1 MSMSNVI
8 EALREFR
15 TAAGIPV
22 EPVDEQH
29 RLVILSSLSA
39 LIQEEVRELLEEL
52 EPITAERSDV
62 RTLKELCD
70 VLYVV
75 LQVAVV
81 LDLPIDEGFA
91 LVHQANMLKVTNP
104 QFDEN
109 GKIMKSIEYVRAY
122 DNLRSNLFKTI
133 ESHQQANL

>member
-1 MSMSNVI
+1 VSISDI
-8 EALREFR
+8 ISDLLEFR
-15 TAAGIPV
+15 RAAGIPTV
-22 EPVDEQH
+22 PVDEQH

-75 LQVAVV
+75 LQVAIV

-91 LVHQANMLKVTNP
+91 LVHEANMLKVTNP
-104 QFDEN
+104 QFDAN
-109 GKIMKSIEYVRAY
+109 GKIMKSIEYVQAY
-122 DNLRSNLFKTI
+122 DNLRSNLFKAI
-133 ESHQQANL
+133 ESHQQADL